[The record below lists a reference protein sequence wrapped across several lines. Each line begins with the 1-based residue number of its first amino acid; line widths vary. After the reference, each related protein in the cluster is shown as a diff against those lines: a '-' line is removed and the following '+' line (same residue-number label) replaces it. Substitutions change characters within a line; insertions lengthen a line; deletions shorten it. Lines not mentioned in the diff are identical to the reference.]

1 MVGICTDT
9 GNVRK
14 INEDYADYYESDLFS
29 IYVIADGMGGHNAGE
44 VASKQAVDDV
54 IDYLKENFDSSPEKS
69 DILKN
74 AICEANYS
82 IFVDSLKNELLNGM
96 GTTITA
102 CFVTKNFIQI
112 ANVGDSSCLAI
123 KGDTIRKIT
132 KDHSLV
138 QELLDSGS
146 ITEIEAKNHPHKNVI
161 TRAMGTASSVNVDIF
176 SMDTSDFDALI
187 LCSDGLTNEL
197 NNDEILNIIK
207 SSTSLN
213 ESAERL
219 ISLAKQRGGRDNIT
233 ALIYGGER

>member
-1 MVGICTDT
+1 MVGICTDA

-14 INEDYADYYESDLFS
+14 VNEDYADFYENELFS

-54 IDYLKENFDSSPEKS
+54 IDYLKENYNNES
-69 DILKN
+69 DHSEILKK
-74 AICEANYS
+74 AICEANYR
-82 IFVDSLKNELLNGM
+82 IYVDSLKNELLNGM

-102 CFVTKNFIQI
+102 CFVTRDYIQV

-176 SMDTSDFDALI
+176 SLEKEDFDTLI

-197 NNDEILNIIK
+197 NNDEILETVKN
-207 SSTSLN
+207 SLTLN
-213 ESAERL
+213 ESAEKL

>member
-1 MVGICTDT
+1 MT
-9 GNVRK
+9 GVQTCALP
-14 INEDYADYYESDLFS
+14 IS
-29 IYVIADGMGGHNAGE
+29 
-44 VASKQAVDDV
+44 SKQAVDDV
-54 IDYLKENFDSSPEKS
+54 IDYLKDNYDNESDHQ
-69 DILKN
+69 DILKD
-74 AICEANYS
+74 AICEANYK
-82 IFVDSLKNELLNGM
+82 IYVDSLKNELLNGM

-102 CFVTKNFIQI
+102 CFVTKNYIQI

-123 KGDTIRKIT
+123 KGDIIKKIT

-176 SMDTSDFDALI
+176 KLDKDDFDTLI

-197 NNDEILNIIK
+197 NNDEILETVKN
-207 SSTSLN
+207 SLTLN
-213 ESAERL
+213 ESAEKL